1 MEEVSKISDSFRERF
16 KNIKG
21 VELPKLSQ
29 QEFEQ
34 MKVDSFNDSIGSL
47 DDYDCPICKNKGI
60 IMELKFNEL
69 YNEYASYGKECSCM
83 FIRRTLANAKRSGL
97 GEYLNKRFEDYEATE
112 DWQNSVLQKAK
123 DYISEDNDKWFLA
136 LGQTGSG
143 KTLISSIISNH
154 LLFEQN
160 KKVKYITWTDFIS
173 RLKRDMMGDNANLVS
188 DYLEGIK
195 NVEVLYIDELLKK
208 YNETDLKYIIEIINY
223 RYTNNLKTIIS
234 SERLIDELLDIEEA
248 TMGRM
253 IEKADKYIINI
264 PKDRKKNYRLK
275 NIM

>member
-136 LGQTGSG
+136 FGQTGSG